1 MYCIAG
7 NYRGRKLSWNAKIYH
22 SIRGGYGVPKFRGEN
37 LKFVGDRAEVY
48 VLEPQFRRELARR
61 ISVVSASQRKKTKL
75 HNSYS
80 PHAC

>member
-7 NYRGRKLSWNAKIYH
+7 NYRGRKLSQNAKIYH
-22 SIRGGYGVPKFRGEN
+22 SIRGGYGVLKFRGEN
-37 LKFVGDRAEVY
+37 LKFVGDHAEVH
-48 VLEPQFRRELARR
+48 VLEPLARR
-61 ISVVSASQRKKTKL
+61 IFVVSASLKKRNKNKS